1 LAISSLE
8 NVVLM
13 FFVNLLILTK
23 ENIDTMFSCL
33 LYGVQ
38 IIYAAG
44 GNRTPDA
51 MLFLTFSQVTLRV
64 DYIII
69 PTLSG
74 FRALMQDYCWDSP
87 ASLYTCSAN

>member
-38 IIYAAG
+38 IIG
-44 GNRTPDA
+44 GEGGIRTHDTD
-51 MLFLTFSQVTLRV
+51 LTRIT
-64 DYIII
+64 
-69 PTLSG
+69 G
-74 FRALMQDYCWDSP
+74 
-87 ASLYTCSAN
+87 

>member
-38 IIYAAG
+38 ISGARGRI
-44 GNRTPDA
+44 RTSDP
-51 MLFLTFSQVTLRV
+51 LRV
-64 DYIII
+64 EQV
-69 PTLSG
+69 L
-74 FRALMQDYCWDSP
+74 
-87 ASLYTCSAN
+87 